1 MICELCFQQN
11 ASFRIPFS
19 LRSTDPLKTLLPSIV
34 FLFLLQGIA
43 YARSVFINWTDNS
56 DNEDGFV
63 IERTLHTECSDEWEV
78 IAYAGVNETSVID
91 IYIQAACYRVAAYN
105 ADGISLHSNIAQA
118 P

>member
-1 MICELCFQQN
+1 M
-11 ASFRIPFS
+11 
-19 LRSTDPLKTLLPSIV
+19 LRRV
-34 FLFLLQGIA
+34 G
-43 YARSVFINWTDNS
+43 
-56 DNEDGFV
+56 
-63 IERTLHTECSDEWEV
+63 V